1 MNLPITTLI
10 GLLIV
15 AAIAIVILILRLN
28 KLSLEHRSL
37 SQEHTEMK
45 DRFRN
50 IVDADAEAQRVLD
63 EATARKEGLQAELD
77 AVKER
82 ELGKLEAERTQL
94 LDDIYRAR
102 GTHSQV
108 LQDLQ
113 EQQRRS
119 GVELEAIR
127 ARAREVE
134 NQALH
139 DLKEKQAQGQ
149 VELRTLHTNIKQLR
163 KEFEALDEEANL
175 QSFGFYKPRY
185 DFASSNQ
192 YQSKL
197 DDIRELQKRMIK
209 DKSAAI
215 CQIEWSVNGSRVEG
229 RKQINQTLKLI
240 LRAFNGESDA
250 AIAKVKYNNVVVME
264 TRIRKALEA
273 VNNLAGVQQCHIAS
287 AYLNLKLQ
295 ELYLVHEYQEKLQA
309 EKEEQRR
316 IREEMREEELAIRE
330 LERAKQ
336 EAEREE
342 TRYAEALRKARE
354 EADRAVGEKQQRL
367 VGKIEELQRRLE
379 EAQSNKERAIAR
391 AQMTRSGHVYV
402 ISNVGSFG
410 EDVYKIG
417 MTRRL
422 DPLDRVRELGDA
434 SVPFL
439 FDVHAIIYSEDAPTL
454 ETKLHREFQH
464 RRVNMVNERKEFFRV
479 SIDEIAAFVRRNH
492 GDIEITLAAEAA
504 DYRKT
509 LAMMQSSQVM
519 LTTQAP
525 SLTISST
532 TEELLDLPEETQNNM
547 RA

>member
-1 MNLPITTLI
+1 MNLPLITLI
-10 GLLIV
+10 GLLIA
-15 AAIAIVILILRLN
+15 AAIAIVILLLRLN
-28 KLSLEHRSL
+28 KLISEHRSL
-37 SQEHTEMK
+37 SHEHAEMK

-63 EATARKEGLQAELD
+63 EAKARKEGLQAELD
-77 AVKER
+77 AIKER

-94 LDDIYRAR
+94 LNDIYSAR
-102 GTHSQV
+102 ETHGQV

-113 EQQRRS
+113 EQQRR
-119 GVELEAIR
+119 GEIELEAIR
-127 ARAREVE
+127 ARAREAE

-139 DLKEKQAQGQ
+139 DLKEKQAHGQ
-149 VELRTLHTNIKQLR
+149 VELRTLHASIKQLR

-185 DFASSNQ
+185 DFAASNQ

-197 DDIRELQKRMIK
+197 DDIRDLQKRMIK
-209 DKSAAI
+209 DKSAAVGR
-215 CQIEWSVNGSRVEG
+215 IEWTVNGSRVEG

-264 TRIRKALEA
+264 TRIRKSLEA
-273 VNNLAGVQQCHIAS
+273 VNNLAGVQQCQIAP
-287 AYLNLKLQ
+287 AYLKLKLQ
-295 ELYLVHEYQEKLQA
+295 ELYLVHEYQEKVQA

-316 IREEMREEELAIRE
+316 IREEMREEEIAIRE

-342 TRYAEALRKARE
+342 TRYADALRKARE
-354 EADRAVGEKQQRL
+354 EADRAVGEKQQKL

-422 DPLDRVRELGDA
+422 DPMDRVRELGDA

-479 SIDEIAAFVRRNH
+479 SIDEIAAFVQRNH

-509 LAMMQSSQVM
+509 IAMMQGSQAT
-519 LTTQAP
+519 LTTQVES
-525 SLTISST
+525 SLVSDNVQ
-532 TEELLDLPEETQNNM
+532 ELLDLPDGIQNN
-547 RA
+547 APA